1 MSEIRVENIIG
12 ETGVDAV
19 QFTKGINATG
29 TLTSTNVSV
38 ASSVTAGTLFGNGAG
53 VTNASGGILLRKSAY
68 TISRQSITNNEFPR
82 DDTIPQISEGTQFFS
97 QAYTP
102 STANCD
108 LYIFCTAKIAES
120 SNVADQNGMAL
131 FINDSNDALRVV
143 SDYASGGYSS
153 GGLSHG
159 SYLTLYHK
167 MPSWGASAKTFSLRA
182 SGTNAINYQA
192 KYNSYPV
199 QKYSAAASETL
210 FIIEE
215 IAT

>member
-38 ASSVTAGTLFGNGAG
+38 ASSVTASTFHGNGAG
-53 VTNASGGILLRKSAY
+53 VTNASAGILLRKSAY
-68 TISRQSITNNEFPR
+68 TISRQSISNNEFPR

-97 QAYTP
+97 QEYTP

-131 FINDSNDALRVV
+131 FINDSTDALRVV
-143 SDYASGGYSS
+143 SDYASGGY
-153 GGLSHG
+153 GHG

-167 MPSWGASAKTFSLRA
+167 MASWGVSAKTFSLRA
-182 SGTNAINYQA
+182 SGTNAINYQS

-210 FIIEE
+210 FIVEE
-215 IAT
+215 IST